1 MAVFCA
7 LKIADLGINP
17 ATGET
22 WTIGESADEWLLD
35 FAAAIFGAYNAETG
49 EQLIREG
56 LLLVSKK
63 NTKSTIAA
71 GIMLTE
77 LICGWRP
84 SDENLILAPT
94 IEVAGNSFKPAC
106 DMIRADEELDDLL
119 HIQEHAIDMRQ
130 HEVDDFPISL
140 PTLLGREP
148 VHDGRERCAPTMRHV
163 DGGVACLPIQLA
175 DRAVA

>member
-1 MAVFCA
+1 MPVWSTSCPDWKTRIRERRTLIPFTPLFPASAEAKMDVFKS

-17 ATGET
+17 ATDET
-22 WTIGESADEWLLD
+22 WTIGESADDWLLD

-77 LICGWRP
+77 LICGWVRDLP
-84 SDENLILAPT
+84 
-94 IEVAGNSFKPAC
+94 VADVARVGQ
-106 DMIRADEELDDLL
+106 LL
-119 HIQEHAIDMRQ
+119 LEHAGRRLVRLRGQVQRVPFRPRHLAAGRLAQ
-130 HEVDDFPISL
+130 HRVRVR
-140 PTLLGREP
+140 LLAEQP
-148 VHDGRERCAPTMRHV
+148 
-163 DGGVACLPIQLA
+163 
-175 DRAVA
+175 

>member
-94 IEVAGNSFKPAC
+94 IAVGAITLGVMNQILNAFGQVRGSFQYLVMSWTTIVELISIYKRLRTFEGVIGGAPLPVGAEALPA
-106 DMIRADEELDDLL
+106 A
-119 HIQEHAIDMRQ
+119 
-130 HEVDDFPISL
+130 
-140 PTLLGREP
+140 
-148 VHDGRERCAPTMRHV
+148 
-163 DGGVACLPIQLA
+163 
-175 DRAVA
+175 